1 MNALLSFALPTLI
14 PLADVITSYRV
25 SNFAGRRIV
34 DVLLIGSV
42 FTWSIMITKLIDLIR
57 AGRASDAFM
66 NAYRRSNPPFG
77 LLARRAQF
85 VRSPL
90 LAVHLGVCKALAD
103 LLGISPADLLE
114 AGPGGAGIATAKMSV
129 RKSAALQ
136 RAPEQIIADQILKLE
151 HSMGWLATAVT
162 AAPFLGL
169 LGTVWGV
176 MDAFGGLALTR
187 VATLAAV
194 APGVSGALLTTVVG
208 LLVALPSSIGYN
220 FMVARIR
227 RLTADMERF
236 SQDLLHDIE
245 KCFPDCD

>member
-1 MNALLSFALPTLI
+1 MLL
-14 PLADVITSYRV
+14 PLADVITAYRV
-25 SNFAGRRIV
+25 SNFAGQRIV
-34 DVLLIGSV
+34 EVLLLGSV
-42 FTWSIMITKLIDLIR
+42 FTWSIMVTKCVDLIR
-57 AGRASDAFM
+57 ACRATDRFLDE
-66 NAYRRSNPPFG
+66 YRRDQPPFG
-77 LLARRAQF
+77 LLARRNQF
-85 VRSPL
+85 IRTPL
-90 LAVHLGVCKALAD
+90 LAVYLGIVKALTDLLEIKPAD
-103 LLGISPADLLE
+103 LLGAGAGNEPE
-114 AGPGGAGIATAKMSV
+114 AGRRLNA
-129 RKSAALQ
+129 RKLAALQ
-136 RAPEQIIADQILKLE
+136 RVPEQLIAGQMLKLE
-151 HSMGWLATAVT
+151 HSMGWLATTVT

-220 FMVARIR
+220 YLVARIR

-245 KCFPDCD
+245 KRYADDD